1 MWEILYGKPVPF
13 EQISKLQSKLQF
25 QIQVCDGLRPH
36 IYENTAKCYA
46 DFIKKCW
53 NIEPKERPIATE
65 ICDIFTEWR
74 NSESILSELAEPD
87 KKLQN
92 IKNEDMQVYK
102 VCIDSHY
109 KSCFISSNNDY
120 KGSNYIVLEI

>member
-13 EQISKLQSKLQF
+13 ELNSKLQSKLQF

-46 DFIKKCW
+46 NLLKKCW
-53 NIEPKERPIATE
+53 NTEPKERPTATE
-65 ICDIFTEWR
+65 ICDIFAEWQ
-74 NSESILSELAEPD
+74 NSESILFELTESD

-92 IKNEDMQVYK
+92 IKNKDMQVY
-102 VCIDSHY
+102 IGSHY
-109 KSCFISSNNDY
+109 KSCFILSNNDY
-120 KGSNYIVLEI
+120 K